1 MINNKYEFNS
11 EAVERLEAARKRN
24 DEELDKLCKCL
35 CLIIGW
41 FLVLCLFIYIIYI
54 IANR

>member
-11 EAVERLEAARKRN
+11 EEVERREAARKRN
-24 DEELDKLCKCL
+24 DEELDKLCNRC

-41 FLVLCLFIYIIYI
+41 SLVLCLLIYIIYI